1 MSLNFGYS
9 PPGLGRIKKDIKMNG
24 HKILDL
30 PSPTSGS
37 EPVTKSYADTHY
49 SSGGQRGPQGPKGDK
64 GPKGDTGLKDQKV
77 TKEIPVHK
85 GQKVTKEMPVRKD
98 QKVTKEVP
106 VRKDQKVTKEM

>member
-30 PSPTSGS
+30 PSPTSDS

-49 SSGGQRGPQGPKGDK
+49 SSGGGGQRGPKGEKGPQGPKGDK
-64 GPKGDTGLKDQKV
+64 GAKGDTG
-77 TKEIPVHK
+77 P
-85 GQKVTKEMPVRKD
+85 
-98 QKVTKEVP
+98 
-106 VRKDQKVTKEM
+106 

>member
-9 PPGLGRIKKDIKMNG
+9 SPGLGRIKNDIKMNG

-30 PSPTSGS
+30 PSPMSDS

-49 SSGGQRGPQGPKGDK
+49 SSGGGQRGQKATKAILDH
-64 GPKGDTGLKDQKV
+64 KDRKA

-85 GQKVTKEMPVRKD
+85 A
-98 QKVTKEVP
+98 
-106 VRKDQKVTKEM
+106 